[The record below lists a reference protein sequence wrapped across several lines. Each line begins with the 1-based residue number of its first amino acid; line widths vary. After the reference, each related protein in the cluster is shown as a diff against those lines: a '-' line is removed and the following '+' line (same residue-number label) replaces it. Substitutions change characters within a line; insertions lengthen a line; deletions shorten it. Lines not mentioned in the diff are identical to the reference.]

1 MEKLESK
8 LSDVSGGKVL
18 DVATRYGEFALKLK
32 EGLKDYD
39 EIIAI
44 DNSQEVVNTAIEKH
58 ADSGVKFIH
67 MDGSNLDFKDET
79 FDIVCISNSLHHV
92 TDINKVLSEMKRVLK
107 PGGIFIVNEMFNDNQ
122 SDAQNTHVLLHHLG
136 GEIDT
141 LLGEYHGKTLKKQE
155 IVDIVKEAGIN
166 VEDIFEDYETDPE
179 LAKKLATKI
188 EKLDKKVEKT
198 KEYDQ
203 YEEFKRRTREVKE
216 SFNKS
221 GIERCTQLVVMGR
234 K

>member
-1 MEKLESK
+1 MKILKTK
-8 LSDVSGGKVL
+8 LSVISGRKVL
-18 DVATRYGEFALKLK
+18 DVATRYGEFAMKLK

-44 DNSQEVVNTAIEKH
+44 DNSQEVVNTALEKH
-58 ADSGVKFIH
+58 GDSGIKFVH
-67 MDGSNLDFKDET
+67 MDGSNMDFEDGE

-92 TDINKVLSEMKRVLK
+92 TDINKVLGEMKRVLK
-107 PGGIFIVNEMFNDNQ
+107 PDGIFIVNEMFNDNQ
-122 SDAQNTHVLLHHLG
+122 SDAQKTHVLLHHLG

-141 LLGEYHGKTLKKQE
+141 LLGEYHGKTLKNQE

-166 VEDIFEDYETDPE
+166 VEDVFEDYETDPK
-179 LAKKLATKI
+179 LAKGLAAKI

-198 KEYDQ
+198 KEYEQ
-203 YEEFKRRTREVKE
+203 YENFKRRAQEVKE

-221 GIERCTQLVVMGR
+221 GIERCTQLVVIGR

>member
-1 MEKLESK
+1 MEKLK
-8 LSDVSGGKVL
+8 TKISDVSGGRVL
-18 DVATRYGEFALKLK
+18 DVATRYGEFAMKLK
-32 EGLKDYD
+32 DGLKEYD

-58 ADSGVKFIH
+58 RNSGIKFLH
-67 MDGSNLDFKDET
+67 MDGSNMDFADET
-79 FDIVCISNSLHHV
+79 FDMVCISNSLHHV
-92 TDINKVLSEMKRVLK
+92 TDINKVLCEMKRVLK

-122 SDAQNTHVLLHHLG
+122 SEAQKTHVLLHHLG

-155 IVDIVKEAGIN
+155 IVDIVKEAGVN
-166 VEDIFEDYETDPE
+166 VEDVFEDYETDPE
-179 LAKKLATKI
+179 MAKKLATKI

-198 KEYDQ
+198 KGYQQ
-203 YEEFKRRTREVKE
+203 YEEFRRRAQEVKE

-221 GIERCTQLVVMGR
+221 GIERCTQLVVIGR